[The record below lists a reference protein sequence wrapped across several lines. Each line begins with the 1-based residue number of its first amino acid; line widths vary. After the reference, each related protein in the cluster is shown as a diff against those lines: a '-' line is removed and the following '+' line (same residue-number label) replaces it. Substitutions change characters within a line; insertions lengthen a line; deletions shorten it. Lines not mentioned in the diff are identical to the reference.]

1 MFSTSR
7 FIFSVFSITMLLIFL
22 ISAAGFTENV
32 LPPLSTPAEQT
43 APQSNALQ
51 LPALDQTPQRPGQEQ
66 QTFPSTNETTQ
77 NQTIGPANPF
87 LPNLQQPGA
96 TIQPQTTQPVIQWK
110 QLNLNET
117 FGFDPLITGV
127 VKYPA
132 NWLMNVD
139 TWNKRI
145 IFSEDQNG
153 LIAFTALLPTQSTIE
168 NAQVYAQQ
176 IAGWLQQSIP
186 DLKIINQDYRSD
198 PNAAQAGMN
207 LTSGKITLQGTYQG
221 KIFTFLLQ
229 PYVLFVPV
237 VKMSYTS
244 ALLCQA
250 PQDVFQ
256 EKLQTYFNPML
267 VSFENNA
274 KGMQ

>member
-1 MFSTSR
+1 M
-7 FIFSVFSITMLLIFL
+7 SVKSKISFGLLLISIIVF
-22 ISAAGFTENV
+22 FTLV
-32 LPPLSTPAEQT
+32 GLVFAQT
-43 APQSNALQ
+43 SVPDTNTLQ
-51 LPALDQTPQRPGQEQ
+51 LPVLDQNQQRPEPE
-66 QTFPSTNETTQ
+66 TPTLPMNEGNTQ
-77 NQTIGPANPF
+77 NQTSGPANPF

-96 TIQPQTTQPVIQWK
+96 TIQPQVTQPVIQWK
-110 QLNLNET
+110 ELNLNET
-117 FGFDPLITGV
+117 FGFNPLITGV

-132 NWLMNVD
+132 NWLMNID

-145 IFSEDQNG
+145 IFSEDQKG

-221 KIFTFLLQ
+221 KVFTFLLQ
-229 PYVLFVPV
+229 PYVLFIPV
-237 VKMSYTS
+237 VKMSYVS